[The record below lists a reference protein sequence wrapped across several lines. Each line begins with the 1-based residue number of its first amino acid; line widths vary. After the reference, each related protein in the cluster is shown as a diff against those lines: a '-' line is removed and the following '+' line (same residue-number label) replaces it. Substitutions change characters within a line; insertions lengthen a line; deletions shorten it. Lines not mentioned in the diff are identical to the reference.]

1 MHRSLRDMATTVGS
15 VAVLL
20 VVVLLVSSDAK
31 TAVALG
37 GFCVVGFVLHRA
49 YRSSRTVGAIRA
61 RLSPRA
67 NRVLGVAVLL
77 AVVLTVADDA
87 SALVVLTAA
96 GLFGYVG
103 YRAGSV
109 LRGAW
114 YGTVGGLLG
123 SVALVVLLGVA
134 FLLATVAGVEG
145 TRTLAL
151 KTLVAP
157 QVVGFVTLVW
167 SVFVVVLGGLVGLV
181 SGSVGGAFARLF

>member
-1 MHRSLRDMATTVGS
+1 MYRSLRDAATTVGS

-20 VVVLLVSSDAK
+20 VVVMLVSSDTK
-31 TAVALG
+31 TVVALMV
-37 GFCVVGFVLHRA
+37 FCVVGWVFSRA
-49 YRSSRTVGAIRA
+49 YRSSSTVGAVRA

-67 NRVLGVAVLL
+67 KRAIGVVVLIGVVIVVADELDEVVVL
-77 AVVLTVADDA
+77 AV
-87 SALVVLTAA
+87 A

-114 YGTVGGLLG
+114 HGTLGGILG
-123 SVALVVLLGVA
+123 SVCLVVLLGVM
-134 FLLATVAGVEG
+134 FLLATVVGVDG
-145 TRTLAL
+145 ARTIAL

-167 SVFVVVLGGLVGLV
+167 SVFVVVLGGVVGLI